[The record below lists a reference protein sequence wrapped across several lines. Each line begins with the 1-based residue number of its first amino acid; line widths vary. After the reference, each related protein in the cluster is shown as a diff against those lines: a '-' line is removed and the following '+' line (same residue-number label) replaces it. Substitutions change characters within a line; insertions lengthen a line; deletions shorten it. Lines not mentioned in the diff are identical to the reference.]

1 MRLCPIQN
9 CRFDSL
15 EHRKCYHCTNYVHHT
30 CTGAEDLLQ
39 DNENN
44 VFFSNE
50 FKQKGVKVQY
60 IDEFNEEEKETM
72 DSPKANNKE
81 TFWDVSTKAVSAAVF
96 VVDFFV
102 RIYIICTIYNDN
114 VFMSVSFLYNLCID
128 NVCSPSCTVRFR
140 LHEFSLLCFTFLT

>member
-15 EHRKCYHCTNYVHHT
+15 EHRKCYHCANYVHHT
-30 CTGAEDLLQ
+30 CTGAEDLLG

-128 NVCSPSCTVRFR
+128 NVCSPSRTVCFR
-140 LHEFSLLCFTFLT
+140 LSEFSLLHFTFST